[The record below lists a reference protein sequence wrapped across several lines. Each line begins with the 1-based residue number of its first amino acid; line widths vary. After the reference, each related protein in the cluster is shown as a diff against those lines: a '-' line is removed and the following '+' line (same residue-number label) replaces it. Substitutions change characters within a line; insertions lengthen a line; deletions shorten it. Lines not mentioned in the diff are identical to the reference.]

1 MATKLSGDNLRVI
14 IWVWGVQHYAAFST
28 EMMLNLF
35 ELFQL
40 IEKNMCLRATFRVFI
55 TFGNFQILK
64 FFIYF
69 VLVKK
74 KPSLALFST
83 YFDYFTPGSNK
94 HKNKMSLQQKT
105 EISFRTPSKASNI
118 KKGYLVM
125 APCTEEG

>member
-40 IEKNMCLRATFRVFI
+40 IEKNMCLRATFRVLI

-74 KPSLALFST
+74 NLA
-83 YFDYFTPGSNK
+83 
-94 HKNKMSLQQKT
+94 
-105 EISFRTPSKASNI
+105 
-118 KKGYLVM
+118 
-125 APCTEEG
+125 